1 MHKYNRVLK
10 VLEVATI
17 RLATVIMCLSKAKR
31 LPQLEGKSLYYNNL
45 YLYFYQGL
53 SIFLSSHHGLYT
65 ILAEWVLTH
74 KHSLILLVLL
84 ISVTH

>member
-45 YLYFYQGL
+45 GYNTTTKGYYNISISIKDYLSF
-53 SIFLSSHHGLYT
+53 SH
-65 ILAEWVLTH
+65 
-74 KHSLILLVLL
+74 LITVY
-84 ISVTH
+84 IQY